1 MYDPTGSEPANE
13 WVEIANPTDTPISIS
28 GLIFEDNVASFTI
41 PSGNTVP
48 AQGYFVLGYCRQP
61 PAVDLV
67 YGTTASIQ
75 LSNPGD
81 TVTFRT
87 DTLIDRVA
95 PASGVGETASLSR
108 KFSGSQPEP
117 DQLGEEHP
125 YSRNTPCCERRR
137 YPAPSIH
144 PLGASFAAGRA
155 GIR

>member
-1 MYDPTGSEPANE
+1 MELHPDRYSYFHCGKNLRGQS
-13 WVEIANPTDTPISIS
+13 W
-28 GLIFEDNVASFTI
+28 SFTI
-41 PSGNTVP
+41 TSGNTVP

-125 YSRNTPCCERRR
+125 YFEE
-137 YPAPSIH
+137 H
-144 PLGASFAAGRA
+144 PVL
-155 GIR
+155 